1 MLSNMMFFL
10 EENMEAAA
18 SLSESDQMPLFLR
31 ILITFGPLVCLIC
44 SALLFFLI
52 LYFFLMRSLKKQNNE
67 VQKIRGRISVGDK
80 VTTISGITGEV
91 IQIKGDDIYIVETGT
106 DKSH

>member
-1 MLSNMMFFL
+1 
-10 EENMEAAA
+10 
-18 SLSESDQMPLFLR
+18 
-31 ILITFGPLVCLIC
+31 
-44 SALLFFLI
+44 
-52 LYFFLMRSLKKQNNE
+52 MRSLKKQNNE

>member
-31 ILITFGPLVCLIC
+31 ILITFGPLVFLIC
-44 SALLFFLI
+44 SAVLFFLI
-52 LYFFLMRSLKKQNNE
+52 LYFFLMRSLKNE